1 MSQLTTLWYFS
12 DPMCAWC
19 WGFTPIMEDIRNTYS
34 ERMNIVLML
43 GGLRTS
49 STQPLTIRKRDE
61 IMHHWF
67 DSHRISKQPFTFE
80 GALPE
85 GFIFNTE
92 PACRAVI
99 TVAALNPAEI
109 FPYFKTVQT
118 AFFVEQLDVT
128 QADILVELATRHR
141 LSMAQFSHHFNSDDA
156 RQKTQKHFRA
166 SEQAGVFGFPA
177 LVLEKNAK
185 FQFITQGYR
194 PLQELM
200 PPIEAC
206 LKK

>member
-1 MSQLTTLWYFS
+1 
-12 DPMCAWC
+12 
-19 WGFTPIMEDIRNTYS
+19 MEDIRNTYS
-34 ERMNIVLML
+34 ERMDIVLML

-49 STQPLTIRKRDE
+49 SMQPLSIRRRDE

-67 DSHRISKQPFTFE
+67 DSHRITKQPFTFE
-80 GALPE
+80 GALPQ

-99 TVAALNPAEI
+99 TVAALNPVEI

-118 AFFVEQLDVT
+118 AFFVEQMDVT
-128 QADILVELATRHR
+128 QADILAELATRHG
-141 LSMAQFSHHFNSDDA
+141 LSVEQFSRHFDSADA

-166 SEQAGVFGFPA
+166 SEQASVFGFPA
-177 LVLEKNAK
+177 LALEKNSK

-200 PPIEAC
+200 PPIEAW